1 MAKMNQI
8 GRMLRH
14 MNDYGSI
21 TSLEAMTEYGIMRA
35 PSRIYDIRRLGYS
48 VKKTMET
55 GRNRYGEPMRYARYT
70 LEGRTAQ

>member
-35 PSRIYDIRRLGYS
+35 PSRIYDIRQLGYS
-48 VKKTMET
+48 
-55 GRNRYGEPMRYARYT
+55 EPMRYARYT